1 MHAPATTLPRDCTF
15 SSEDWQVLADC
26 WHPVAYADAITD
38 KPYGTKLLDQ
48 DLVVYRTS
56 QGVVVAKDICLHRG
70 AQISL
75 GWMQGD
81 EIVCAYHGFRY
92 SFAGKCTLV
101 PAHPTLPISEK
112 LCLITYPAIEQ
123 YGLIW
128 TCLSK
133 KPARDL
139 PDWPE
144 LADPEFTKVHLAPF
158 DWKTSAARQAENF
171 LP

>member
-15 SSEDWQVLADC
+15 SPEDWQVLADC

-56 QGVVVAKDICLHRG
+56 RGVVVAKDICLHRG
-70 AQISL
+70 AQLSL

-112 LCLITYPAIEQ
+112 LCLITYP
-123 YGLIW
+123 
-128 TCLSK
+128 
-133 KPARDL
+133 
-139 PDWPE
+139 
-144 LADPEFTKVHLAPF
+144 
-158 DWKTSAARQAENF
+158 
-171 LP
+171 